1 MRKTY
6 FLLFG
11 VGLLVEL
18 AGCAPQTGTVWD
30 DPVYARLIENYQDI
44 DLNVAPGDAND
55 QPAPGTEAI
64 LSAKEAL
71 SLGDAITITVAN
83 HPRLRTAGYAVRAAE
98 GREVQARLGP
108 NPGFGVEA
116 EALGASEGESGETA
130 YVLRQEFITAGKL
143 DKAGR
148 VAQADQLVSRAA
160 FNATKHELIAGV
172 KQAFYAV
179 LAAERRVAARREL
192 ADLAAQLLQATEA
205 RVEAGAAIEPDRLR
219 AQVAHEQARLALR
232 TADAELEAARKT
244 LSVAMGLDAPLAIP
258 LAGDLESL
266 LAFPSQADVLQRV
279 LAWNSRL
286 QAARHSR
293 ERARRAHELA
303 KAEAWP
309 NITAFA
315 GPRYSDI
322 DGESTLD
329 AGVVLEIPL
338 INRNQGAIAEALAE
352 RLRAGASL
360 GQTQLELIEATS
372 QAWIAYDLA
381 RTVVETYREVLLPK
395 TRRTLELTERAY
407 RSGKLDYLRLLDAQQ
422 VFVETNVI
430 YLDALL
436 GLHQAAAALESLMEI
451 ELGELNAKDTFIQPT
466 NTKEVSP

>member
-1 MRKTY
+1 MRETSS
-6 FLLFG
+6 FLCN
-11 VGLLVEL
+11 VGLLAAL
-18 AGCAPQTGTVWD
+18 TGCAPQAGRVWD
-30 DPVYARLIENYQDI
+30 DPLYTRLIDNYQEI
-44 DLNVAPGDAND
+44 DLHVAPGDAND
-55 QPAPGTEAI
+55 RRVPRAQRPLPET
-64 LSAKEAL
+64 EAL
-71 SLGDAITITVAN
+71 SLGDAIAIAVAN
-83 HPRLRTAGYAVRAAE
+83 HPRLRAAAYVVRAAQ

-116 EALGASEGESGETA
+116 EALGASEGKGGETA

-148 VAQADQLVSRAA
+148 VAHADQLVSRAA
-160 FNATKHELIAGV
+160 FNATKHELIGEV

-192 ADLAAQLLQATEA
+192 ADLGAQLLQAAEA
-205 RVEAGAAIEPDRLR
+205 RVDAGAAIEPDRLR

-232 TADAELEAARKT
+232 TADADLQAARGT
-244 LSVAMGLDAPLAIP
+244 LAVAMGLDAPLAIP
-258 LAGDLESL
+258 LAGDLESF
-266 LAFPSQADVLQRV
+266 LAYPSKDEVLQRV

-309 NITAFA
+309 NVTAFA
-315 GPRYSDI
+315 GPRFSDI

-329 AGVVLEIPL
+329 AGVELEIPL
-338 INRNQGAIAEALAE
+338 INRNQGAIAAALAE
-352 RLRAGASL
+352 RLRAGAIL

-372 QAWIAYDLA
+372 QAWIAYDTA
-381 RTVVETYREVLLPK
+381 RVAAETYREVLLPMA
-395 TRRTLELTERAY
+395 RRTLQLTEQAY
-407 RSGKLDYLRLLDAQQ
+407 RSGKFDYLRLLDAQQ

-430 YLDALL
+430 YLDAVLAVQ
-436 GLHQAAAALESLMEI
+436 QAAAALESLMQI
-451 ELGELNAKDTFIQPT
+451 ELGELNAKETFTQPT
-466 NTKEVSP
+466 NAEEVSP

>member
-1 MRKTY
+1 MRETY
-6 FLLFG
+6 SFLCN
-11 VGLLVEL
+11 VGLLFAL
-18 AGCAPQTGTVWD
+18 TGCAPSAGTLWD
-30 DPVYARLIENYQDI
+30 DPLYTRLIDTYQDI
-44 DLNVAPGDAND
+44 DLNVVPGNTKDRLAPR
-55 QPAPGTEAI
+55 PETI
-64 LSAKEAL
+64 LSSKEAL
-71 SLGDAITITVAN
+71 SLGDAIVIAVAN
-83 HPRLRTAGYAVRAAE
+83 HPRLRTAAYAVRAAQ

-116 EALGASEGESGETA
+116 EALGASEGGRGETA

-143 DKAGR
+143 VKAGR
-148 VAQADQLVSRAA
+148 VAHADQLVSRAS
-160 FNATKHELIAGV
+160 FNAIKYELIGGV

-179 LAAERRVAARREL
+179 LAAERRVAARKEL
-192 ADLAAQLLQATEA
+192 ADLAVQSLQAAEA

-219 AQVAHEQARLALR
+219 AQVAHEQARLELR
-232 TADAELEAARKT
+232 TADAELEAARQA
-244 LSVAMGLDAPLAIP
+244 LALAMGLDAPLAIP

-266 LAFPSQADVLQRV
+266 LAFPSQDEVLQRV

-309 NITAFA
+309 NVTAFA

-329 AGVVLEIPL
+329 AGVELEIPL
-338 INRNQGAIAEALAE
+338 INRNQGAIAEALAQ
-352 RLRAGASL
+352 RLRAGAIL

-372 QAWIAYDLA
+372 QAWIAYDTA
-381 RTVVETYREVLLPK
+381 RVAAETYREVLLPK
-395 TRRTLELTERAY
+395 ARRTLELTEQAY
-407 RSGKLDYLRLLDAQQ
+407 RSGKFDFLRLLDAQQ

-436 GLHQAAAALESLMEI
+436 ALHQAAAALESLMQI
-451 ELGELNAKDTFIQPT
+451 EVGELNAKKTFIQPT
-466 NTKEVSP
+466 NAKEVSP

>member
-1 MRKTY
+1 MRKTSS
-6 FLLFG
+6 FLCN
-11 VGLLVEL
+11 VGLLVAL
-18 AGCAPQTGTVWD
+18 TGCAPAGTMWD
-30 DPVYARLIENYQDI
+30 DPLYARLIENYQDI
-44 DLNVAPGDAND
+44 DLNVAPRVPNN

-71 SLGDAITITVAN
+71 SLGDAIAIAVAN
-83 HPRLRTAGYAVRAAE
+83 HPRLRAAAYAVRAAQ

-116 EALGASEGESGETA
+116 EALGASEGGGGETA

-148 VAQADQLVSRAA
+148 VAQADQLISRAA
-160 FNATKHELIAGV
+160 FNVIKYELIGGV
-172 KQAFYAV
+172 KQAFYAA

-192 ADLAAQLLQATEA
+192 ADLAAQLLQAAEA

-232 TADAELEAARKT
+232 TTDAELEAARKT
-244 LSVAMGLDAPLAIP
+244 LSVAMGLDAPLVIP

-266 LAFPSQADVLQRV
+266 LAFPSQDEVLQRV

-286 QAARHSR
+286 QAARHRR

-309 NITAFA
+309 NVTAFA

-329 AGVVLEIPL
+329 AGVELEIPL

-395 TRRTLELTERAY
+395 TRRTLELTEQAY
-407 RSGKLDYLRLLDAQQ
+407 RTGKFDYLRLLDAQQ

-436 GLHQAAAALESLMEI
+436 GLHQAASELESLMQI
-451 ELGELNAKDTFIQPT
+451 ELGELNAKDTFTQPT
-466 NTKEVSP
+466 DAQGVSP

>member
-44 DLNVAPGDAND
+44 DLNLAPGDAND

-83 HPRLRTAGYAVRAAE
+83 HPRLRTAAYAVLAAE

-108 NPGFGVEA
+108 NPGLGVEA
-116 EALGASEGESGETA
+116 EALGASEGGGGETA
-130 YVLRQEFITAGKL
+130 YVLRQEFISAGKL

-148 VAQADQLVSRAA
+148 VARAEQLVSRAA
-160 FNATKHELIAGV
+160 FNAIKYELIGGV

-219 AQVAHEQARLALR
+219 AQVTHEQARLALR

-266 LAFPSQADVLQRV
+266 IAFPSQDEVLQRV

-309 NITAFA
+309 NVTAFA

-395 TRRTLELTERAY
+395 TRRTLELTEQAY
-407 RSGKLDYLRLLDAQQ
+407 RTGKFDYLRLLDAQQ

-436 GLHQAAAALESLMEI
+436 GLHRAASELESLMQI
-451 ELGELNAKDTFIQPT
+451 ELGELNAKDTFTQPT
-466 NTKEVSP
+466 DAQGVSP